1 MEKKWYKYWKIRDV
15 VDIFNILNDKGISPD
30 CIKIM
35 YSSASGINVY
45 YYHSEEL
52 DDERYY

>member
-1 MEKKWYKYWKIRDV
+1 MEKKWYKYQGNKSMLID
-15 VDIFNILNDKGISPD
+15 ILNDKGISPD

>member
-15 VDIFNILNDKGISPD
+15 VDILNILNDKGVSPD

-35 YSSASGINVY
+35 YSSATGVNVY